1 VVSGDVSGKVP
12 IGRPRDLPVFAE
24 QGRQARRQH
33 HVAIFAAFALANAED
48 HAVAVDVLDA

>member
-24 QGRQARRQH
+24 QGQQARREH